1 MEAREIIRKD
11 MEALYLGNLNTVEFN
26 LNLPKKGKYGSE
38 IHWISGHERFLDTEG
53 NVRRPAYGTGDRI
66 ISLWAEFF
74 YKGVS
79 ETKEYK
85 VCILEEKP
93 KIEVTKVEPL
103 QKKAQAGETTYL
115 PYVADR
121 KSVV

>member
-1 MEAREIIRKD
+1 

-93 KIEVTKVEPL
+93 RIEVTKVEPL

-115 PYVADR
+115 P
-121 KSVV
+121 

>member
-85 VCILEEKP
+85 VCIL
-93 KIEVTKVEPL
+93 
-103 QKKAQAGETTYL
+103 
-115 PYVADR
+115 
-121 KSVV
+121 

>member
-1 MEAREIIRKD
+1 

-66 ISLWAEFF
+66 ISLWAEVF
-74 YKGVS
+74 
-79 ETKEYK
+79 
-85 VCILEEKP
+85 
-93 KIEVTKVEPL
+93 L
-103 QKKAQAGETTYL
+103 QR
-115 PYVADR
+115 R
-121 KSVV
+121 K

>member
-1 MEAREIIRKD
+1 MEQWLSFLILKEKERTRGSKRNHQERHGGIVSRQSEHSGVQSEPAE
-11 MEALYLGNLNTVEFN
+11 
-26 LNLPKKGKYGSE
+26 KGKYGSE

-85 VCILEEKP
+85 VCILEEKQGL
-93 KIEVTKVEPL
+93 K
-103 QKKAQAGETTYL
+103 
-115 PYVADR
+115 
-121 KSVV
+121 